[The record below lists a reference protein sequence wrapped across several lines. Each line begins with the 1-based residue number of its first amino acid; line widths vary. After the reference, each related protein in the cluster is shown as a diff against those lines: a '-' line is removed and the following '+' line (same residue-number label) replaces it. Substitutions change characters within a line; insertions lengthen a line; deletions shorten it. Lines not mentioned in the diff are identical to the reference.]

1 MKRLFSKGILLS
13 AFVLSL
19 ASCKKDY
26 SATTAAPPAPGSVNE
41 IGLATSATLG
51 NYLVNN
57 QGQALYM
64 FAADADGTS
73 SCTTC
78 SATWPPVITD
88 ITNLKLDAGLSAADF
103 ATTNTAGKTQ
113 LTYKGWPLYSFSPL
127 KSDAYG
133 NGVNTPEAAGAT
145 AGDGVDGFRF
155 IAKPDYTI
163 MLANKQLTGQDGINY
178 KGDYTVGIASTTY
191 FTDGSG
197 KTLYTFAQ
205 DKFNTNTF
213 TLPDFSNNDA
223 FPIYQEDQIIVPSVI
238 DKTLF
243 GKIIFANK
251 KQFTY
256 KGWPLYFLGG
266 DTKRGSNKGISVPQV
281 AAWPVAVKDI
291 VQPVNP

>member
-1 MKRLFSKGILLS
+1 MKHLFSKGILLS
-13 AFVLSL
+13 VLILS
-19 ASCKKDY
+19 ASSCKKDY
-26 SATTAAPPAPGSVNE
+26 SSTSAAPPVPVAAGE

-51 NYLVNN
+51 NYLINDK
-57 QGQALYM
+57 GQALYM
-64 FAADADGTS
+64 FAGDADGTS

-78 SATWPPVITD
+78 DGTWPPVTAD

-103 ATTNTAGKTQ
+103 ATITGTAGKQ

-127 KSDAYG
+127 KSDMYG
-133 NGVNTPEAAGAT
+133 TPVNTPEAAGAT
-145 AGDGVDGFRF
+145 AGDGMDGLRF

-178 KGDYTVGIASTTY
+178 KGDYTVGISATTY

-213 TLPDFSNNDA
+213 TLPDLSNNDA

-243 GKIIFANK
+243 GKIIFSGK

-256 KGWPLYFLGG
+256 KGWPLYFFGG
-266 DTKRGSNKGISVPQV
+266 DTKRGSSKGISVPQV
-281 AAWPVAVKDI
+281 GVWPVAVKDV